1 MKDKGNI
8 PNKESIIRKIE
19 ENKEK
24 IRSFGVVELTL
35 FGSYARDEAT
45 ADSDIDFVVKFGK
58 GRGLFNDFIHL
69 YQFLKE
75 LFGKEI
81 DIGKEELI
89 REELKESILRGKK
102 VEASI

>member
-1 MKDKGNI
+1 MKNKGNI
-8 PNKESIIRKIE
+8 LTKESIIRKIE

-24 IRSFGVVELTL
+24 IRSLGVVELTL
-35 FGSYARDEAT
+35 FGSYARNEAT
-45 ADSDIDFVVKFGK
+45 ADSDIDFIVKFEK
-58 GRGLFNDFIHL
+58 GRGMFNDFIHL

-81 DIGKEELI
+81 EIGKEELI

-102 VEASI
+102 VEANI